1 MNLRRRQQPA
11 PARTE
16 TAERSLDPSL
26 QNRVRAQARRI
37 QQLIGEA
44 SHYEVEA
51 ANLRL
56 DLKQADA
63 TIARQIQ
70 EQAELAGRIADLEQ
84 VVEMLGNAA
93 NLTRQQHEAELAS
106 KQMMIDSRNQQIERL
121 IDHPGLGDLINQTR
135 RPPLTATPDAEPTG
149 AVPLATGGLITGPT
163 AVVGEAGCDLYMSPR
178 GSLWP
183 HGAWQSAPRAGEDR

>member
-11 PARTE
+11 VRTD
-16 TAERSLDPSL
+16 TPERSLDPSL
-26 QNRVRAQARRI
+26 QNRANAQHRRI

-63 TIARQIQ
+63 TIAY
-70 EQAELAGRIADLEQ
+70 QAKRIEALELIVRRRAPDPEP
-84 VVEMLGNAA
+84 
-93 NLTRQQHEAELAS
+93 S
-106 KQMMIDSRNQQIERL
+106 
-121 IDHPGLGDLINQTR
+121 
-135 RPPLTATPDAEPTG
+135 RPPLTAVPDADPTG
-149 AVPLATGGLITGPT
+149 ALPLATGGPITGPA
-163 AVVGEAGCDLYMSPR
+163 AVVGEAGCDLYMSPG

-183 HGAWQSAPRAGEDR
+183 HGAWVPRSSADTQTITEESR